1 MLSITSGDWLT
12 FELELDLNI
21 YLVGKLQSRKKGCL
35 EMGRAFEGEG
45 VARKVNIPG
54 FSFLLLFNFETK
66 FVFIHSFNINNIQ

>member
-1 MLSITSGDWLT
+1 
-12 FELELDLNI
+12 
-21 YLVGKLQSRKKGCL
+21 
-35 EMGRAFEGEG
+35 MGRAFEGEG